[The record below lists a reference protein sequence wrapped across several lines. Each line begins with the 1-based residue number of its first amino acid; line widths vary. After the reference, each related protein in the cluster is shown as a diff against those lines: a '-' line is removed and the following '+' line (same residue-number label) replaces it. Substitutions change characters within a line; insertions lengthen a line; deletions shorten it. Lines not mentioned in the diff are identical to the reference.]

1 MKKLSYI
8 WIIGA
13 LTVILVVSGKSLL
26 VAQSYQGLEA
36 VKLVNAVHG
45 DSMAIDPKSS
55 GPLVVIIF
63 TSNFCPYSRIYEE
76 RIIQLHQEYS
86 KRDVEVVL
94 VNPNQ
99 GPDDSFEEMK
109 KKVAVAGYNF
119 PYLKD
124 SDQVLTSIMGATRTP
139 EVFLLKPSN
148 NSFEL
153 VYRGAI
159 DDNPQAA
166 NDVEYAYLKNAI
178 DTALKGQPVENASVR
193 VTGCIIKR

>member
-8 WIIGA
+8 RIIGA
-13 LTVILVVSGKSLL
+13 LTIILVVSGKSLL

-36 VKLVNAVHG
+36 VKLVNAVNG
-45 DSMAIDPKSS
+45 DSMAIDAKSS

-76 RIIQLHQEYS
+76 RIIKMHREYGN
-86 KRDVEVVL
+86 RDVEIVL

-99 GPDDSFEEMK
+99 GPDDSLDEMK
-109 KKVAVAGYNF
+109 KKAAVAGYNF

-139 EVFLLKPSN
+139 EAFLLKPSN
-148 NSFEL
+148 RSFEL

-166 NDVEYAYLKNAI
+166 NDVEYAYLKDAI
-178 DTALKGQPVENASVR
+178 DTALRGQSVENANVR